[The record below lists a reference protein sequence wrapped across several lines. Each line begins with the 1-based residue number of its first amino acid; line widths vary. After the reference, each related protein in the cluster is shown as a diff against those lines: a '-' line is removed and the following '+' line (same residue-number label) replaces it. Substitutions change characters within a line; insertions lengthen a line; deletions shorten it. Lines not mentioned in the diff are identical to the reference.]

1 MKQGYQGALATDY
14 YGRALPKHDHGSYN
28 FERYT
33 DLQSRLFKGFKEI
46 YQRQVNL
53 KMLIR
58 KITVVAS
65 DVMPAKEADWVQVSQ
80 QLDLFAD
87 FTQAETS
94 KSRAHPA
101 MPRAERAAQFMPF
114 VALTGYEELLAQ
126 KAEVRSSQRILASDE
141 QEVLAQALVQVKEDL
156 PVKVWVNYYDQ
167 KKEKEVELIGTAEK
181 VLELDKTLLVSEQ
194 KLDFGQLYRVEILK

>member
-1 MKQGYQGALATDY
+1 MKQGHQGALATDY
-14 YGRALPKHDHGSYN
+14 YGRALPKHSHGSYK

-46 YQRQVNL
+46 YQRQLNP

-58 KITVVAS
+58 KITVVAN
-65 DVMPAKEADWVQVSQ
+65 DVMPAKEADRVQVSQ

-87 FTQAETS
+87 FTQAKTS

-141 QEVLAQALVQVKEDL
+141 QEALAQALVQVKEDL
-156 PVKVWVNYYDQ
+156 PVKVRVNYYNR

-181 VLELDKTLLVSEQ
+181 VSELEQTLLVSEQ
-194 KLDFGQLYRVEILK
+194 KLDFGQLYCVEILE